1 MTFTRD
7 SLFHGKLT
15 VLQPEEG
22 YRFSVDSVLLGAFA
36 SGIGAA
42 RCVDLGSGC
51 GVVGFIL
58 LHAGNVREVVGVEI
72 DPVLARASREGAV
85 ANGFQDRHATIE
97 ADLRDPSWRDRTG
110 EVDLVVSNPPYFE
123 MSSGRESPD
132 ASRARAR
139 HDGSCTL
146 DDVLDAARACLGP
159 KGRLCVI
166 LPPGRMGSL
175 IASASS
181 RRLLATRL
189 RPVYPKPGRASRQV
203 LIELRLDASPGAL
216 VLEPP
221 LLVHDLGGEYT
232 PEAQD
237 FLSGS
242 FR

>member
-1 MTFTRD
+1 
-7 SLFHGKLT
+7 
-15 VLQPEEG
+15 
-22 YRFSVDSVLLGAFA
+22 
-36 SGIGAA
+36 
-42 RCVDLGSGC
+42 
-51 GVVGFIL
+51 
-58 LHAGNVREVVGVEI
+58 
-72 DPVLARASREGAV
+72 
-85 ANGFQDRHATIE
+85 
-97 ADLRDPSWRDRTG
+97 
-110 EVDLVVSNPPYFE
+110 VVSNPPYFE

-146 DDVLDAARACLGP
+146 DDVLDATRACLGP

-175 IASASS
+175 IESASS
-181 RRLLATRL
+181 RRLFATRL

-221 LLVHDLGGEYT
+221 LLVHDLSGEYT